1 MIEVIRAEGEKLLNA
16 FILLPFEIYKEDP
29 FFSPLLIKDLKVYLS
44 EENPFFRLEDVRL
57 YIAMRDGKVA
67 GRIATIINRR
77 HIRIHNERAGFFGL
91 FESIN
96 DRAVAEAL
104 LDRVATDLKEAGL
117 QLMRGPMN
125 LSTNEECGFLIEG
138 FQYPPMLLTPYN
150 PPYYNELMESCGL
163 RKSKDLFAYIAD
175 IPGEL
180 DEKVNRIA
188 QIADNRGIK
197 VRKVDMD
204 RLEDDLLMFKLI
216 YNEAWRDNWGFI
228 PFEDDEIR
236 FMAHQLKSIIIPE
249 LMLIAHYKDEPVGFL
264 GLIPDYNVVLRVMK
278 GKLNPLSLWKAIFA
292 MRKVKGLRLLLLG
305 IRPGFRQR
313 GVDALLFRE
322 GFKEVKKRGFKKVEF
337 SWILEDN
344 IQVQRL
350 VEMAGGA
357 LYKKFRIYEKGL
369 TF

>member
-1 MIEVIRAEGEKLLNA
+1 MIEVLRAEGDELLSA
-16 FILLPFEIYKEDP
+16 FILFPFENYKDDP
-29 FFSPLLIKDLKVYLS
+29 FFSPLLIKDQKVYLS
-44 EENPFFRLEDVRL
+44 EANPFFRHEDVRL
-57 YIAMRDGKVA
+57 YIAMKDGKVA
-67 GRIATIINRR
+67 GRIATIINHR
-77 HIRIHNERAGFFGL
+77 HISIHNERAGFFGL

-104 LDRVATDLKEAGL
+104 LERVASDLREAGL
-117 QLMRGPMN
+117 QIMRGPMN

-138 FQYPPMLLTPYN
+138 FQHPPMLLTPYN
-150 PPYYNELMESCGL
+150 PPYYNELMEACGFV
-163 RKSKDLFAYIAD
+163 KSKDLYAYIAD
-175 IPGEL
+175 IPSEL

-188 QIADNRGIK
+188 EIADRRGIRI
-197 VRKVDMD
+197 RKVDMS

-216 YNEAWRDNWGFI
+216 YNEAWRNNWGFI
-228 PFEDDEIR
+228 PFLDDEIR
-236 FMAHQLKSIIIPE
+236 FMAHQLKSIIVPE

-278 GKLNPLSLWKAIFA
+278 GKFNPLTLLKAIFA

-322 GFKEVKKRGFKKVEF
+322 GFKEVKRKGFKKVEF

-350 VEMAGGA
+350 VEMIGA
-357 LYKKFRIYEKGL
+357 TLYKKFRIYERAV
-369 TF
+369 

>member
-1 MIEVIRAEGEKLLNA
+1 MIEVIRVEGEGLLNA
-16 FILLPFEIYKEDP
+16 FIHLPFNLYREDP
-29 FFSPLLIKDLKVYLS
+29 FYSPLLIKDQKVYLS
-44 EENPFFRLEDVRL
+44 EENPFFRHEYVRL
-57 YIAMRDGKVA
+57 YIALRDGKVA
-67 GRIATIINRR
+67 GRIATIINHR
-77 HIRIHNERAGFFGL
+77 HIAIHNEKAGFFGL

-96 DRAVAEAL
+96 DRRVSEAL
-104 LDRVATDLKEAGL
+104 LDRVAEDLKEAGL
-117 QLMRGPMN
+117 EIMRGPMN

-150 PPYYNELMESCGL
+150 PPYYNELMESSGMV
-163 RKSKDLFAYIAD
+163 KSKDLYAYIAD
-175 IPGEL
+175 IPAEL
-180 DEKVNRIA
+180 DQKVNRIA
-188 QIADNRGIK
+188 EIADRRGIK

-216 YNEAWRDNWGFI
+216 YNEAWKDNWGFI

-236 FMAHQLKSIIIPE
+236 FMAHQLKSIIVPE

-278 GKLNPLSLWKAIFA
+278 GRLNLLTLLKAVFA

-350 VEMAGGA
+350 VEMAGGV
-357 LYKKFRIYEKGL
+357 LYKRFRIYEKAI
-369 TF
+369 